1 MELDEY
7 IEPAKSGAISL
18 VIAVAVTYAVS
29 MIYPTSDLPWTLT
42 AVGFGSFFSGFFS
55 TLQTE

>member
-1 MELDEY
+1 MEIDEY
-7 IEPAKSGAISL
+7 REEFTSGAISL

-29 MIYPTSDLPWTLT
+29 LAYPSSDLQWALI
-42 AVGFGSFFSGFFS
+42 AVAFASFFSGFFS